1 MSLFPARSIQESIW
15 QSCNY
20 GYDTSKYKSYE
31 DCLTKQGLILNQQW
45 KPNPATYNANVEI
58 AKKQIEE
65 AVKKSRE
72 NAQAQKPRTF
82 FEMNQGYIVIGLV
95 LVAGYF
101 AYKKFKK

>member
-1 MSLFPARSIQESIW
+1 MGELIWKDFPK
-15 QSCNY
+15 
-20 GYDTSKYKSYE
+20 G
-31 DCLTKQGLILNQQW
+31 ILGSNFYAQR
-45 KPNPATYNANVEI
+45 PSTIIDEATRKENEER